1 MDASEDKYFNGK
13 AYYRMHGQLLAVMP
27 ERLTDHP
34 DPEYLKWHLQERFV
48 G

>member
-1 MDASEDKYFNGK
+1 
-13 AYYRMHGQLLAVMP
+13 MP
-27 ERLTDHP
+27 ERATDHP